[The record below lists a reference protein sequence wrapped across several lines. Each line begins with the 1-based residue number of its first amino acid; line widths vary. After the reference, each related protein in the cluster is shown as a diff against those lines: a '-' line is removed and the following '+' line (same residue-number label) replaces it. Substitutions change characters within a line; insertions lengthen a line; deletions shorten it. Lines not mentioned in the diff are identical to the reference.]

1 MRIDTFV
8 REVMSQ
14 LSEFVPDGQE
24 VSFEIRPKVSVWCD
38 NEKFEGR
45 ISPYGEKTQETVC
58 FKVPMSKEAFS
69 RYGQ

>member
-1 MRIDTFV
+1 MRIDAFI

-38 NEKFEGR
+38 NEKFEGG
-45 ISPYGEKTQETVC
+45 ISPYGEKTPETVR
-58 FKVPMSKEAFS
+58 FKIPMNRKTFSLSKN
-69 RYGQ
+69 